1 MSRDL
6 LIEELHISVYVPR
19 GLPEAEYEAIRQT
32 LDDARFQARLRR
44 AVRHV
49 VRQYPSLR
57 QAWLRL
63 SG

>member
-6 LIEELHISVYVPR
+6 LIEELHTSVYVPR
-19 GLPEAEYEAIRQT
+19 GLPKAEYEAVRQT
-32 LDDARFQARLRR
+32 LDDARFLARLRR

-49 VRQYPSLR
+49 VRHYSSLR

-63 SG
+63 PP

>member
-1 MSRDL
+1 
-6 LIEELHISVYVPR
+6 VYVPR
-19 GLPEAEYEAIRQT
+19 GLPAAKHEAVRQT

-49 VRQYPSLR
+49 VRQYPSLS

-63 SG
+63 SR